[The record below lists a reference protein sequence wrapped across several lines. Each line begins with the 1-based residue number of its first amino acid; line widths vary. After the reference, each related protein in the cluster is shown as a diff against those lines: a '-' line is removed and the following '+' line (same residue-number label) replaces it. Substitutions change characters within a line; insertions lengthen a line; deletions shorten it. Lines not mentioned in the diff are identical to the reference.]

1 LFKILICLK
10 NPRHSTCS
18 FDFPRQLMPNPIM
31 KVAVLFG
38 GNSSERDVSIAS
50 GAQIAKA
57 LRTVGHQVLAVDTFR
72 GVLSDQEQE
81 TLLARGVAQE
91 PPNERDLQGIRAKT
105 GAIVQPS
112 YFVEADVVFL
122 ALHGGTGEDGTIQAV
137 LDAAGICYTGS
148 NHIGSAAAMD
158 KDLAKRLLV
167 AANVPTPQ
175 WLMVPT
181 DLNLAIRELG
191 LPLVVKPN
199 KQGSTVGL
207 TVVRRAEDLE
217 AAIAEA
223 YRHDDEVMLEQ
234 FVPGRELTVGIL
246 ADRALAVG
254 EIIPKCSEIFD
265 YQSKYQAGGADEI
278 FPADLSPEQSD
289 LLQGLA
295 LRVHRALKLRD
306 YSRVDFRMEAAG
318 KFWCLEANTLPG
330 MTALS
335 LLPKSAAAV
344 GIGFPAL
351 CEEICRLA
359 LSRRVNRT
367 SSDIAGA
374 P

>member
-1 LFKILICLK
+1 LFFRLFE
-10 NPRHSTCS
+10 T
-18 FDFPRQLMPNPIM
+18 FDADPIM
-31 KVAVLFG
+31 KIAVLFG

-57 LRTVGHQVLAVDTFR
+57 LREGGHQVLAVDTFR
-72 GVLSDQEQE
+72 GILSDQEQE
-81 TLLARGVAQE
+81 ALLARGVAQA
-91 PPNERDLQGIRAKT
+91 PPNERDLQVIRAKT

-112 YFVEADVVFL
+112 YFVDADIVFL

-137 LDAAGICYTGS
+137 FDAAGICYTGS
-148 NHIGSAAAMD
+148 NHIGSAVAMD

-167 AANVPTPQ
+167 AAEVPTPR

-181 DLNLAIRELG
+181 DLDLAIRELG

-207 TVVRRAEDLE
+207 TVVRRAEELE
-217 AAIAEA
+217 EAIAEA
-223 YRHDDEVMLEQ
+223 YRHDDEVMLER

-278 FPADLSPEQSD
+278 FPADISPEQTH
-289 LLQGLA
+289 LLQELA

-306 YSRVDFRMEAAG
+306 YSRVDFRMDEAG

-335 LLPKSAAAV
+335 LLPKAAAAV
-344 GIGFPAL
+344 GIAFPAL
-351 CEEICRLA
+351 CGEICRLA
-359 LSRRVNRT
+359 LNRRAQGPTDEGR
-367 SSDIAGA
+367 
-374 P
+374 